1 MTERRKGADT
11 PAIDILG
18 ETLVTIPQASALL
31 PPNEKGRRP
40 HIATIY
46 RWMLRGVKGVKLETC
61 LVGGKR
67 FTSHEALQRFSEAV
81 TQAARGKPPTPRLS
95 TKRKR
100 RDEATERELDAAGLA

>member
-1 MTERRKGADT
+1 MKPNDT
-11 PAIDILG
+11 PAIEILV

-31 PPNEKGRRP
+31 PPDETGRRP

-46 RWMLRGVKGVKLETC
+46 RWMLRGVKGVRLETC

-81 TQAARGKPPTPRLS
+81 TRAAQGKAAVPRQS
-95 TKRKR
+95 TRRKQH
-100 RDEATERELDAAGLA
+100 DEAVDRELQAAGL